1 VENHATQWKNARQ
14 LPPISLGYPENYR
27 NFCKVG
33 EQKAMPNWVF
43 GVLVIVGLL
52 AVALLR
58 ESLRMTELKGVAAQR
73 GFLLH
78 SPFVPGERPPMR
90 LLAERAGAQANPR
103 WAAGLTGVVDGTEIT
118 IAEHEVLGGIGKP
131 GAWHV
136 LLAWRIVAAPQPSNA
151 NPWPHGGELIRE
163 GDWAAWR
170 LPGKL
175 TKANIELMLT
185 HLPEARARF

>member
-1 VENHATQWKNARQ
+1 
-14 LPPISLGYPENYR
+14 
-27 NFCKVG
+27 
-33 EQKAMPNWVF
+33 MPNWVF
-43 GVLVIVGLL
+43 GAIVIVGLL

-58 ESLRMTELKGVAAQR
+58 ENFRMNDLKGVAAQR
-73 GFLLH
+73 GFVLH

-90 LLAERAGAQANPR
+90 LLAERVGAQPNPR

-118 IAEHEVLGGIGKP
+118 IAEHEVLGPIGTP

-136 LLAWRIVAAPQPSNA
+136 LMAWKAAAPQSNNA
-151 NPWPHGGELIRE
+151 TPWPHSGQLIRE

-170 LPGKL
+170 LPGNL
-175 TKANIELMLT
+175 TKANVELMLT

>member
-1 VENHATQWKNARQ
+1 
-14 LPPISLGYPENYR
+14 
-27 NFCKVG
+27 
-33 EQKAMPNWVF
+33 MPNWVF

-58 ESLRMTELKGVAAQR
+58 ENLRMNELKGVAAQR

-78 SPFVPGERPPMR
+78 SPFVPGDRPPMR
-90 LLAERAGAQANPR
+90 LLAERAGAQPNPR
-103 WAAGLTGVVDGTEIT
+103 WAAGLTGVVDGVEIA
-118 IAEHEVLGGIGKP
+118 IAEHEVLGRIGTP

-136 LLAWRIVAAPQPSNA
+136 LMAWTERAPQPNNA
-151 NPWPHGGELIRE
+151 TPWPHGGELIRE

-175 TKANIELMLT
+175 TKANVDTLLA
-185 HLPEARARF
+185 HLPEARRRL